1 MKIRPLREQRREG
14 GGRAEGGSRVS
25 KEGRRVE
32 GETQSLVQSG
42 KEVNCH
48 HRPAQRARSGFCGGK
63 EQGQDTGWKCS

>member
-1 MKIRPLREQRREG
+1 M
-14 GGRAEGGSRVS
+14 S

-42 KEVNCH
+42 KEVDCH